1 MPWLLDCVGVFWLVV
16 VVSNGVTVEIDDD
29 IVLSVGE
36 VSLDV
41 DAVVYA
47 DIEEELVSN
56 VIEEDTVD
64 RISDEV
70 IIVGVDSVV
79 YDAVVSD
86 IESVCELDEVSSK

>member
-36 VSLDV
+36 VSLETLV

-86 IESVCELDEVSSK
+86 IESVCELDEV